1 MPIWIPI
8 LPALNEI
15 LQAGPCGDLAF
26 ICGENGGPLT
36 KESFGNAFRDAC
48 NAGIT
53 PAHGVRRIGVYSRT
67 SGKGAGARQKQN

>member
-53 PAHGVRRIGVYSRT
+53 PEPDKNKIDFNSLIFRW
-67 SGKGAGARQKQN
+67 